1 MLIVRA
7 LERLT
12 RGEGKRKVMIFLPPG
27 SAKSTY
33 GSVLFPP
40 WFLSHFPQASI
51 LAASHGTDLAERW
64 GRRVRN
70 LIEEQSRVL
79 SIDTNPDNRSAG
91 RWQLA
96 ARPWMNERALDM
108 GEYLA
113 AGAGKAIA
121 GYRGDLGIMDDLI
134 SGREEAMSEDQRN
147 KLWEWYVFDFRPR
160 LKPGAR
166 QVLIMTRWHEDD
178 IAGRI
183 LAEEGDEWDVIR
195 VPMVSE
201 GLDDPLG
208 RPIGERLWPEWFTEK
223 MVKDA
228 KRNTAAW
235 LSLYQQRPTT
245 EDGTYWKRDW
255 FHPVPPQHVPPMRT
269 LRVYGGSDYA
279 VSADRGDYTVHVVIG
294 IDPSDRPWLLDI
306 WRERTTSDIWV
317 DTWCQLVK
325 FYRPMAWAEEGG
337 QIRSGVGPF
346 LEREQR
352 KQRAFTDRQ
361 QFNPGGKGDKG
372 VRAQSM
378 RSHIATHGLWYAN
391 DLPGIDELLA
401 ELLSFPAGKHDDQHD
416 AIGLVGQLLDTALA
430 GRKPKEPTQKQRTG
444 YKSTSSAANKPE
456 AWKTR

>member
-1 MLIVRA
+1 MLIIRA

-40 WFLSHFPQASI
+40 WFLAHFPQASV

-70 LIEEQSRVL
+70 LIEEQSRIL
-79 SIDTNPDNRSAG
+79 GINTNPENRSAG

-96 ARPWMNERALDM
+96 PRPWMNDRALGM

-166 QVLIMTRWHEDD
+166 QILIMTRWHEDD

-195 VPMVSE
+195 VPMISE
-201 GLDDPLG
+201 SLDDPLG
-208 RPIGERLWPEWFTEK
+208 RPIGEMLWPEWFTEK
-223 MVKDA
+223 MVADA

-235 LSLYQQRPTT
+235 LSLYQQRPTV
-245 EDGTYWKRDW
+245 EDGTYWKREW
-255 FHPVPPQHVPPMRT
+255 FHPVPPKHVPSRHT
-269 LRVYGGSDYA
+269 LRIYGGSDYA
-279 VSADRGDYTVHVVIG
+279 VTADRGDYTVHAVIG
-294 IDPSDRPWLLDI
+294 LDIKDRPWLLDI
-306 WRERTTSDIWV
+306 WRERTTSDVWV
-317 DTWCQLVK
+317 DAWCALVN
-325 FYRPMAWAEEGG
+325 FYKPMSWAEERG
-337 QIRSGVGPF
+337 QIISGVGPF

-352 KQRAFTDRQ
+352 KQKAYTDRQ
-361 QFNPGGKGDKG
+361 QFVSRLDKG

-416 AIGLVGQLLDTALA
+416 ALGLVGQLLDNALA
-430 GRKPKEPTQKQRTG
+430 GRKPKAETPAQRTG
-444 YKSTSSAANKPE
+444 YKSTASTIVKPE

>member
-1 MLIVRA
+1 MLIIRA

-12 RGEGKRKVMIFLPPG
+12 RGDGKRKVMIFLPPG

-40 WFLSHFPQASI
+40 WFLAQFPHASV

-70 LIEEQSRVL
+70 IIEDQARIL
-79 SIDTNPDNRSAG
+79 GINTNPENRSAG

-96 ARPWMNERALDM
+96 PRPWMNDRPLDM

-121 GYRGDLGIMDDLI
+121 GYRGDLGVMDDLI

-183 LAEEGDEWDVIR
+183 LAEEGDEWDVIS
-195 VPMVSE
+195 VPMIAESVN
-201 GLDDPLG
+201 DPLG
-208 RPIGERLWPEWFTEK
+208 RPVGERLWKEWFTEK
-223 MVKDA
+223 MVADA
-228 KRNTAAW
+228 MRNPAAW
-235 LSLYQQRPTT
+235 LSLYQQRPTA
-245 EDGTYWKRDW
+245 EDGTYWKREW
-255 FHPVPPQHVPPMRT
+255 FHPVPAKAVPPRHLM
-269 LRVYGGSDYA
+269 RVYGASDYA
-279 VSADRGDYTVHVVIG
+279 VTADRGDYTVHVVVG
-294 IDPSDRPWLLDI
+294 LDPQDRPWLLDF
-306 WRERTTSDIWV
+306 WRERTASNVWV
-317 DTWCQLVK
+317 EAWCELVK
-325 FYRPMAWAEEGG
+325 FYRPMSWAEERG
-337 QIRSGVGPF
+337 QIISGVGPF
-346 LEREQR
+346 LERESLKR
-352 KQRAFTDRQ
+352 KAFTQRIP
-361 QFNPGGKGDKG
+361 FVSRLDKG

-391 DLPGIDELLA
+391 DLPGVDELMA
-401 ELLSFPAGKHDDQHD
+401 ELLSFPAGKHDDGHD
-416 AIGLVGQLLDTALA
+416 ALGLVGQLLDQAVH
-430 GRKPKEPTQKQRTG
+430 GKEPKAKTGAARTG
-444 YKSTSSAANKPE
+444 YKSTAGTVAKPE